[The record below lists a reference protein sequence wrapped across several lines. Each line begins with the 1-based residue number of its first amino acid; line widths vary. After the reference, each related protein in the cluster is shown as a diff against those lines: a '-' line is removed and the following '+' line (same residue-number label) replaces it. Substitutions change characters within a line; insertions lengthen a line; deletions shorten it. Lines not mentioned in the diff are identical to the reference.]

1 MSNTSKQSKPP
12 AGESDDC
19 VMVNQPTME
28 AHKLWIHCNRC
39 YELYARKKL
48 KLFLLAC
55 HHVSCEKCVK
65 VCVGRTP
72 SDALIYQCPIC
83 RKEVRGR
90 EVGNNM
96 PSGIKMLFH
105 PEPWSLHNDFIET
118 FQESN
123 SRHMAKFKERQEKL
137 VAKLAKDI
145 EMTKAICQKRYIEM
159 KHLTVERRKAFLR
172 QRQIKVA
179 LANRKN
185 EQSLMAMK
193 KKEELRKKQLLA
205 ASCSYK
211 SGSQKSKS
219 SQRNQRSR
227 SASPGQS
234 TSKGSA
240 KRKVTGF
247 MHLSNHSFDL

>member
-1 MSNTSKQSKPP
+1 MSNVSKLSKAP
-12 AGESDDC
+12 AMESDDC
-19 VMVNQPTME
+19 VMVNEPSYD
-28 AHKLWIHCNRC
+28 ALKLWIHCNRC
-39 YELYARKKL
+39 FEIYFKNKTKL
-48 KLFLLAC
+48 ILLAC

-90 EVGNNM
+90 LVGNNM

-123 SRHMAKFKERQEKL
+123 NRHFARFKERQEKI

-145 EMTKAICQKRYIEM
+145 EMTKSICQKRYIEM
-159 KHLTVERRKAFLR
+159 KHMAVERRKALLR

-185 EQSLMAMK
+185 EQTIMLMK
-193 KKEELRKKQLLA
+193 RKQELKKKQLLA
-205 ASCSYK
+205 AAYAAK
-211 SGSQKSKS
+211 SGTQRSNS

-227 SASPGQS
+227 SSSPAAG
-234 TSKGSA
+234 TSKGTP